1 MYIVLNAMKSQGGF
15 SDENFIEA
23 MSEIVVPV
31 TMTSVVNMFMFGA
44 MYFLTDIGA
53 IFDTALAALISVVF
67 LLFSI
72 IFCYPAY
79 CYLDMKRQESRRCD
93 ILVCIKSTS
102 TEAEEIKTSS
112 SPFYNRVFLAQNL
125 LSTIMQALVVIGSL
139 AFFAIGAY
147 GISHRE
153 RGVGLQV
160 RCFVLIFRQCII
172 CSLTVPSLNVCYRPS

>member
-1 MYIVLNAMKSQGGF
+1 MVREGPISGGLKRVPQV
-15 SDENFIEA
+15 EEA
-23 MSEIVVPV
+23 
-31 TMTSVVNMFMFGA
+31 
-44 MYFLTDIGA
+44 
-53 IFDTALAALISVVF
+53 
-67 LLFSI
+67 
-72 IFCYPAY
+72 
-79 CYLDMKRQESRRCD
+79 
-93 ILVCIKSTS
+93 
-102 TEAEEIKTSS
+102 
-112 SPFYNRVFLAQNL
+112 LAQNL